1 MSHLNCQSGFPYF
14 LQFKPEFCY
23 KVIMIWATVS
33 SRSCFFWLYRAS
45 PSSATKNIIHLISA
59 LTVWWCPCVELS
71 LCVVERGCF
80 LWPMCSLGKTL
91 LPFALLHL
99 VLQGQTCLLL
109 QVSRDHLLLHS
120 KYKWVMISLHLLGRG
135 PDEHVEKWTWTWEY
149 ILKPMSWVILY
160 TQLCSFI
167 IVSPPRAQ

>member
-1 MSHLNCQSGFPYF
+1 
-14 LQFKPEFCY
+14 
-23 KVIMIWATVS
+23 MIWATVS
-33 SRSCFFWLYRAS
+33 SRSCFYWVYGVSLYLA
-45 PSSATKNIIHLISA
+45 AKNIINLISVS
-59 LTVWWCPCVELS
+59 TIWWCPCVELS
-71 LCVVERGCF
+71 LVLLEESVCYDQC
-80 LWPMCSLGKTL
+80 PDKSLL
-91 LPFALLHL
+91 AVALLHF

-120 KYKWVMISLHLLGRG
+120 KYKWVMILLHLLGTG